1 MPNKTKNTLF
11 FSIGIILI
19 GVLIQI
25 LGKAKGDPLVFPGI
39 LEILKAFFNLL
50 KTPETYRL
58 ILTTF
63 WHLFVA
69 LIFSTVLGVAIG
81 MAEGLSNCV
90 RQIFKPLMIMLRS
103 IPMIVLVVII
113 MVLTKYP
120 KVPYIAA
127 SLVLIPMISEATC
140 EGCIRIDRDL
150 IDVYRLNSNF
160 SPRILFSVYLPL
172 MAGYLKQAFI
182 NAVGTGIKIIVTT
195 EYLVQS
201 KNSLGKAVYSSAYFN
216 EYEEIY
222 AYALIMVIL
231 VLLVSGLPLL
241 FAKKTQS

>member
-1 MPNKTKNTLF
+1 MPNKTKNTIF
-11 FSIGIILI
+11 FCFGIILI

-25 LGKAKGDPLVFPGI
+25 LGKAKGNPLVFPGI
-39 LEILKAFFNLL
+39 FEILKSFLHLL
-50 KTPETYRL
+50 QDFHTYRL
-58 ILTTF
+58 IFTTLL
-63 WHLFVA
+63 HLCVA
-69 LIFSTVLGVAIG
+69 LLISTVIGIAIG
-81 MAEGLSNCV
+81 MAEGLSNFV
-90 RQIFKPLMIMLRS
+90 RQLLKPLMIMLRS

-127 SLVLIPMISEATC
+127 SLALIPLISEATC
-140 EGCIRIDRDL
+140 EGCRRIDKEL

-160 SPRILFSVYLPL
+160 SLRILFSVYLPL
-172 MAGYLKQAFI
+172 MTGYLKQAFI
-182 NAVGTGIKIIVTT
+182 NAVGVGIKIIVTT

-216 EYEEIY
+216 EYQEIY
-222 AYALIMVIL
+222 AYALIMIIL

-241 FAKKTQS
+241 FIKKTKS